1 MAATR
6 TPSPPAEWMP
16 NGFPPRSFPP
26 EGPGPQPPPPPDQL
40 VVGPDAPPP
49 APVVAPVARRRSRL
63 IAPLAAVVALLLLAA
78 GLVLA
83 TRGDDD
89 DDEVTAGS
97 STTGVDTSVADPTTT
112 AITPSSLEPV
122 GATTAPVATTT
133 PSTAAPAVL
142 ETAQTTLAIPNVDT
156 TAGPQAA
163 RLTLRNRGASPLAYT
178 TQSSSALLTANP
190 ARGTVPPGAATDLTV
205 TLDGSRA
212 TSEGPFKATLTI
224 GGNGG
229 TKVVQVTSTIGRP
242 PRIFDDVGEPCSA
255 ATTTCSRQIKLAPA
269 TRNDASPCNTS
280 WAYAVRITDQSQIQ
294 ARAVARLG
302 LGNADAP
309 LASAALVGGPRDV
322 FVSRPM
328 APVPPGT
335 DLRFFLEAADQHGFS
350 ARLAEQVI
358 AC

>member
-6 TPSPPAEWMP
+6 TPSPPTEWMP

-26 EGPGPQPPPPPDQL
+26 EAPRTEAAPPPDQL
-40 VVGPDAPPP
+40 VVGPAAPPP
-49 APVVAPVARRRSRL
+49 APVVAPVGRRRSRL
-63 IAPLAAVVALLLLAA
+63 IAPLAALAALLLLAA

-89 DDEVTAGS
+89 GDQVAAGS
-97 STTGVDTSVADPTTT
+97 STTGVDTSVPEPTTT
-112 AITPSSLEPV
+112 VVTPSSLEPV
-122 GATTAPVATTT
+122 GATTAQPAAT

-156 TAGPQAA
+156 TAGPQSA
-163 RLTLRNRGASPLAYT
+163 RLTLRNTGASPLSYT
-178 TQSSSALLTANP
+178 TRSSSSLLAASP
-190 ARGTVPPGAATDLTV
+190 ARGTIPPSGATDLTV
-205 TLDGSRA
+205 TLDGSKA
-212 TSEGPFKATLTI
+212 TSEGPFKGTLTI

-229 TKVVQVTSTIGRP
+229 TKAVQVTSTIGRP
-242 PRIFDDVGEPCSA
+242 PRIIDDVGESCPTV
-255 ATTTCSRQIKLAPA
+255 TTTCSRQIKLAPVN
-269 TRNDASPCNTS
+269 RNDASPCNTS

-302 LGNADAP
+302 LGTADAP
-309 LASAALVGGPRDV
+309 LASAAAVGGPRDI

-350 ARLAEQVI
+350 TRLAEQVI